1 MKIKKSY
8 WCEIWKWCLQFM

>member
-8 WCEIWKWCLQFM
+8 QKKLIYN